1 MAQQNKTTLKTYF
14 QTGDTPNSNQYGEF
28 IDSNLNLSE
37 TALQIGEFSISSSGN
52 FKILGSASFAG
63 DITSSGDIIS
73 TGKLTA
79 TSVNTGQG
87 DNILYDMNQNVTT
100 NSNVT
105 FAGISFTKSV
115 ASTVV
120 FGNNIDVFGQSF
132 QVTITNIP
140 EIPGFA
146 SGKSSATEDV
156 VKMTNPSVSNKS
168 VIIGSSTSG
177 LGIQPFSIENGSFR
191 FRINNL
197 QDNVFSGGSAVFN
210 FIML

>member
-37 TALQIGEFSISSSGN
+37 TALQTGEFSISSSGN

-100 NSNVT
+100 NS
-105 FAGISFTKSV
+105 KSV

-120 FGNNIDVFGQSF
+120 FGNNIDIFGQSF

-146 SGKSSATEDV
+146 SGRSSATEDV

-177 LGIQPFSIENGSFR
+177 LGIQPFSIGNGNFR

-197 QDNVFSGGSAVFN
+197 QDTVFSGGSAVFN